1 MPNAMKEDIR
11 SSIEGILKNEQFKM
25 DTQYFCEIPAENQN
39 PELMKACESYLRE
52 AENPGKDRGKVKQ
65 RLIAA
70 LEEEGRKE
78 SENNRTEAE
87 NSLNIQME
95 IGKILR
101 NKDLL

>member
-1 MPNAMKEDIR
+1 MPNAIKEDIR
-11 SSIEGILKNEQFKM
+11 SSIEGILKNEQFKL

-39 PELMKACESYLRE
+39 PELKNACESYLRE
-52 AENPGKDRGKVKQ
+52 DENPGKDREKVKQ

-70 LEEEGRKE
+70 LEEEARKE
-78 SENNRTEAE
+78 SEKNQTEAE
-87 NSLNIQME
+87 NSLNVRME